1 MPARYRLRPVAPH
14 DVVVCGLLVPAAGAE
29 VEVGGGASRALDLE
43 ILQNIDRTGLCRIE
57 RLPDP
62 ADPPSREAYPATDV
76 AREPA
81 PGPERGATGEPP
93 EPGSA
98 LADRDPPGAS
108 GASGGESGRASTRR
122 RK

>member
-14 DVVVCGLLVPAAGAE
+14 DVVVCGLLVPAAGVE

-43 ILQNIDRTGLCRIE
+43 TLQHIDRAGLCRIE

-62 ADPPSREAYPATDV
+62 AGPSSEEAQSATDV

-81 PGPERGATGEPP
+81 PGSEPAAGEPP

-98 LADRDPPGAS
+98 LAERDPPGAP

>member
-43 ILQNIDRTGLCRIE
+43 VLQHIDRTGLCHIE

-62 ADPPSREAYPATDV
+62 ADPPSREAQTATDV

-81 PGPERGATGEPP
+81 PDPERGATGEPP

-108 GASGGESGRASTRR
+108 GASGGESARASTRR
-122 RK
+122 QK